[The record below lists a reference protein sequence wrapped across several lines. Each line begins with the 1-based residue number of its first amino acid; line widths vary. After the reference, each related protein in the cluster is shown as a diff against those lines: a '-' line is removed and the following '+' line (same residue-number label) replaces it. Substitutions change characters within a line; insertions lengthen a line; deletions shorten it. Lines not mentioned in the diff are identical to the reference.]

1 MVDQKA
7 ELAALVGTTNVL
19 DDPNTLEAYSSDQ
32 SFTRAMQPKLVVK
45 PNNTD
50 EVQKLVEWANETGT
64 PLVPVSSGPP
74 HFNVDTVPGVPGTI
88 IVDLSGMKR
97 IIKID
102 RRNRIAIIEPGV
114 TYIELQPA
122 LAREGM
128 RLSTSLLPR
137 VNKSVMASLLE
148 REPTTAPRFQW
159 ASLDPLRCTE
169 IIWGDGQK
177 LVTGDAAMFSSFEEA
192 WKRKQAPASP
202 TGPGQAD
209 FYRFVSGAQGSMGI
223 VTWAS
228 VKCDVLPSAHK
239 LFFVPAEKLDDLLGF
254 TYQVLRYRFADE
266 LLILNKFDMASILG
280 DGADDIGV
288 LIQELPPYVVL
299 VGIVGRTML
308 PEERVEYQ
316 EKDIRDIA
324 QRFGLQLAPAIPGTN
339 GIEVL
344 KALLST
350 SKEPYWRLAYKG
362 GYQDIFFLTTLDK
375 TPDFLRT
382 MNSVAE
388 ASGYPT
394 SDIGVYIQP
403 LHQGSS
409 CHCEF
414 LLPYD
419 NENPKEAAKMQQL
432 YTAASKELLK
442 QGAFYSRP
450 YGIWANMAFNRDAQT
465 TNTLR
470 KLKGIFDPNNVMNPG
485 KLCF

>member
-1 MVDQKA
+1 MAVKE
-7 ELAALVGTTNVL
+7 ELAGIVSSERIL
-19 DDPNTLEAYSSDQ
+19 DDPEALDTYSQDL
-32 SFTRAMQPKLVVK
+32 SFVKPLKPRFVVK
-45 PNNTD
+45 PISTE
-50 EVQKLVEWANETGT
+50 EVQSLVNWANQTQT

-74 HFNVDTVPGVPGTI
+74 RFRGDTIPSVPGAVV
-88 IVDLSGMKR
+88 VDLSGMKKILR
-97 IIKID
+97 ID
-102 RRNRIAIIEPGV
+102 VRNKVAMIEPGV
-114 TYIELQPA
+114 TYTGLQSELA
-122 LAREGM
+122 KEGL
-128 RLSTSLLPR
+128 RLFTPLVPR
-137 VNKSVMASLLE
+137 ANKSVVASLLE

-239 LFFVPAEKLDDLLGF
+239 LFFVPADKLDDLLGF

-266 LLILNKFDMASILG
+266 LLILNKLDLASILG
-280 DGADDIGV
+280 DGADNIGV
-288 LIQELPPYVVL
+288 LMQELPPYVVL
-299 VGIVGRTML
+299 VGIIGRTML

-324 QRFGLQLAPAIPGTN
+324 QRFGLQLVPAIPGTS

-388 ASGYPT
+388 ASGYAT
-394 SDIGVYIQP
+394 SDIGVYVQP

-419 NENPKEAAKMQQL
+419 NENPKEVAKMKQL

-450 YGIWANMAFNRDAQT
+450 YGIWSNMAFNRDAQT

-470 KLKGIFDPNNVMNPG
+470 KLKRIFDPNNVMNPG

>member
-1 MVDQKA
+1 MVLKE
-7 ELAALVGTTNVL
+7 ELASIVSTENIL
-19 DDPNTLEAYSSDQ
+19 DNPEVIEAYSKDL
-32 SFTRAMQPKLVVK
+32 SFVKPIKPRMVVK
-45 PNNTD
+45 PQDTE
-50 EVQKLVEWANETGT
+50 EVQSIVNWANKTQT

-74 HFNVDTVPGVPGTI
+74 RFRGDTIPSVPGAVV
-88 IVDLSGMKR
+88 VDLSGMKKIIR
-97 IIKID
+97 ID
-102 RRNRIAIIEPGV
+102 VRNKLAMIEAGV
-114 TYIELQPA
+114 TYAELQPE
-122 LAREGM
+122 LAKEGL
-128 RLSTSLLPR
+128 RLFTPLAPR
-137 VNKSVMASLLE
+137 ANKSVVASLLE

-159 ASLDPLRCTE
+159 SSVDPLRCTA

-177 LVTGDAAMFSSFEEA
+177 LVTGDAGNFSSLEEA
-192 WKRKQAPASP
+192 WKRKQAPTNPA
-202 TGPGQAD
+202 GPGQSD

-239 LFFVPAEKLDDLLGF
+239 LFFVSADKYDELLGF
-254 TYQVLRYRFADE
+254 TYKVLKYRFADE
-266 LLILNKFDMASILG
+266 LLILNKFDLASIMG
-280 DGADDIGV
+280 DGVDDIEA
-288 LIQELPPYVVL
+288 LMRELPSYVAI

-308 PEERVEYQ
+308 PEERVAYQ

-324 QRFGLQLAPAIPGTN
+324 QSFGMQLVPAIPGTN

-344 KALLST
+344 KVLLTT

-375 TPDFLRT
+375 TPDFLQT

-394 SDIGVYIQP
+394 SEIGFYVQP
-403 LHQGSS
+403 LHQGAS

-419 NENPKEAAKMQQL
+419 NESPKETAKMQQL
-432 YTAASKELLK
+432 YITASKELLK

-470 KLKGIFDPNNVMNPG
+470 KLKGIFDPNNIMNPG

>member
-1 MVDQKA
+1 MALKE
-7 ELAALVGTTNVL
+7 ELAGILSTKSVTNDPETL
-19 DDPNTLEAYSSDQ
+19 DTYSRDL
-32 SFTRAMQPKLVVK
+32 SFVKPIKPRFVVK
-45 PNNTD
+45 PGSTD
-50 EVQKLVEWANETGT
+50 EVQSLVNWANQTQT
-64 PLVPVSSGPP
+64 PLVPVSSAPP
-74 HFNVDTVPGVPGTI
+74 RFRGDTIPSVPGAV
-88 IVDLSGMKR
+88 IVDLSGMKKILR
-97 IIKID
+97 ID
-102 RRNRIAIIEPGV
+102 VRNKVAMIEPGV
-114 TYIELQPA
+114 TYSELQPE
-122 LAREGM
+122 LAKEGL
-128 RLSTSLLPR
+128 RLITPLVPR
-137 VNKSVMASLLE
+137 AGKSVVASLLE
-148 REPTTAPRFQW
+148 REPTLAPRFQW

-169 IIWGDGQK
+169 IVWGDGQK
-177 LVTGDAAMFSSFEEA
+177 LITGDAANWTSMEEA
-192 WKRKQAPASP
+192 WERKQAPAGP

-228 VKCDVLPSAHK
+228 VKCDVLPRPHK
-239 LFFVPAEKLDDLLGF
+239 LFFVPADKLDSLLDF
-254 TYQVLRYRFADE
+254 TYRILRFRFGDE
-266 LLILNKFDMASILG
+266 LLILNKFDLASILG
-280 DGADDIGV
+280 DSDDHIRA

-308 PEERVEYQ
+308 PEERVDYQ

-324 QRFGLQLAPAIPGTN
+324 QKFGLQLVPAVPGAGN
-339 GIEVL
+339 VEVL
-344 KALLST
+344 KALLNT

-388 ASGYPT
+388 AYGYPT
-394 SDIGVYIQP
+394 PDMGVYIQP
-403 LHQGSS
+403 MHQGSS

-419 NENPKEAAKMQQL
+419 KDNPKEAARMLQL
-432 YTAASKELLK
+432 YTAASEALLK

-465 TNTLR
+465 TITLR
-470 KLKGIFDPNNVMNPG
+470 KLKGIFDPNNIMNPG

>member
-1 MVDQKA
+1 MTLKEA
-7 ELAALVGTTNVL
+7 LAGISSSENIST
-19 DDPNTLEAYSSDQ
+19 DPETLENYSQDL
-32 SFTRAMQPKLVVK
+32 SFVK
-45 PNNTD
+45 PIKPRAVIKPGTAD
-50 EVQKLVEWANETGT
+50 EVQTIVKWANETAT

-74 HFNVDTVPGVPGTI
+74 RFHGDTIPSVPGAVV
-88 IVDLSGMKR
+88 VDLSGMKKILR
-97 IIKID
+97 ID
-102 RRNRIAIIEPGV
+102 VRNKVAMIEPGV
-114 TYIELQPA
+114 TYTDLQPE
-122 LAREGM
+122 LAGEGL
-128 RLSTSLLPR
+128 RLSTPLVPR
-137 VNKSVMASLLE
+137 ANKSVVASLLE
-148 REPTTAPRFQW
+148 REPTTVPRFQW

-169 IIWGDGQK
+169 IVWGDGQK
-177 LVTGDAAMFSSFEEA
+177 LVTGDAANFSSLEDA

-209 FYRFVSGAQGSMGI
+209 FYRFVSAAQGSMGI

-228 VKCDVLPSAHK
+228 VKCDVLPSLHK
-239 LFFVPAEKLDDLLGF
+239 LFFVPVNKLDDLLDF
-254 TYQVLRYRFADE
+254 TYQVLRFRFADE
-266 LLILNKFDMASILG
+266 LMILNKFDLASILG
-280 DGADDIGV
+280 DGPDNIRALV
-288 LIQELPPYVVL
+288 QELPPYVAL
-299 VGIVGRTML
+299 VGIIGRTML

-324 QRFGLQLAPAIPGTN
+324 QRLGLQLVPAVPGTSN
-339 GIEVL
+339 VEVL
-344 KALLST
+344 KALLTT
-350 SKEPYWRLAYKG
+350 SKEPYWRLAHKG

-375 TPDFLRT
+375 TPGFLRT
-382 MNSVAE
+382 MNAVAE
-388 ASGYPT
+388 AHGYPT
-394 SDIGVYIQP
+394 SEIGVYVQP

-419 NENPKEAAKMQQL
+419 NGNIKESARMKQL
-432 YTAASKELLK
+432 YIAASEELLK

>member
-1 MVDQKA
+1 MGVKE
-7 ELAALVGTTNVL
+7 ELAEILNSETVTNDPETL
-19 DDPNTLEAYSSDQ
+19 DTYSHDL
-32 SFTRAMQPKLVVK
+32 SFTKPIKPRFVVK
-45 PNNTD
+45 PTSTE
-50 EVQKLVEWANETGT
+50 EVQSLVNWANQTQT

-74 HFNVDTVPGVPGTI
+74 RFRGDTVPSVPGAV
-88 IVDLSGMKR
+88 IVDMSGMK
-97 IIKID
+97 KILGID
-102 RRNRIAIIEPGV
+102 VRNKIAMIEAGV
-114 TYIELQPA
+114 TYSELQPE
-122 LAREGM
+122 LAKEGL
-128 RLSTSLLPR
+128 RLFTPLAPR
-137 VNKSVMASLLE
+137 ANKSVVASLLE

-159 ASLDPLRCTE
+159 SSLDPLRCTS

-177 LVTGDAAMFSSFEEA
+177 LLTGDAAMIRSSEEA
-192 WKRKQAPASP
+192 KKRKQAAANPM
-202 TGPGQAD
+202 GPGQVD

-239 LFFVPAEKLDDLLGF
+239 LLFVPGQKLEELLDF

-266 LLILNKFDMASILG
+266 ILILNNFDLASILG
-280 DGADDIGV
+280 NGADDIEK
-288 LIQELPPYVVL
+288 LRQELPPYVVL

-324 QRFGLQLAPAIPGTN
+324 QKFGLQLVPAIPGTN
-339 GIEVL
+339 GPEVL

-350 SKEPYWRLAYKG
+350 SKEPYWRLACKG

-375 TPDFLRT
+375 TPGFLKT
-382 MNSVAE
+382 MNSIAE
-388 ASGYPT
+388 SYGYPT
-394 SDIGVYIQP
+394 SEMGVYVQP
-403 LHQGSS
+403 LHQIAS

-419 NENPKEAAKMQQL
+419 KDNPKEAAKIQQL
-432 YTAASKELLK
+432 YTAASKELLQ

-450 YGIWANMAFNRDAQT
+450 YGIWANMAFNRDVQT

-470 KLKGIFDPNNVMNPG
+470 KIKGIFDPNNIMNPS